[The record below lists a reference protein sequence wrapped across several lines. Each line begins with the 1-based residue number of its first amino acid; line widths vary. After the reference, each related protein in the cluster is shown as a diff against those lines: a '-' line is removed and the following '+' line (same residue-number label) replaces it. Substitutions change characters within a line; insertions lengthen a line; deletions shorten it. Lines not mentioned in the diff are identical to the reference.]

1 MEHVV
6 NVNYRGQMNKKAV
19 ILQSM
24 KFENSKLH
32 NKPQQLVVKDS
43 QGTIIF
49 FNSGKFR
56 VMGCLDP
63 LDAAFLALKYTL
75 QIDEDDLPELK
86 TQSYTSRFNLGY
98 QINLQK
104 LSAALKD
111 DILYEPELFCALRM
125 CKYRPLS
132 VNVFSSGSIV
142 VCRLKEPEDMY
153 PIISEIDN
161 LCKKLLL

>member
-1 MEHVV
+1 
-6 NVNYRGQMNKKAV
+6 
-19 ILQSM
+19 
-24 KFENSKLH
+24 FENSKLH

-86 TQSYTSRFNLGY
+86 TQSYTSRVNLGY
-98 QINLQK
+98 QINLQQ
-104 LSAALKD
+104 LSAKYND
-111 DILYEPELFCALRM
+111 QDVLYEPELFCALRM
-125 CKYRPLS
+125 CKYNPLS

-142 VCRLKEPEDMY
+142 VCGLKEPEDIY
-153 PIISEIDN
+153 PI
-161 LCKKLLL
+161 